1 MMNNLISVLHDPT
14 WVWRFQSFF
23 GVEKVKVSKVDPRK
37 DWNTVEIVE
46 SSSNDQIDKE
56 FVELQKKDEN
66 ILLYK
71 VSVHQKLKCH
81 QNSSMHFFL

>member
-37 DWNTVEIVE
+37 IWKTVEIVQ

-56 FVELQKKDEN
+56 FDDLQKKDQN

-71 VSVHQKLKCH
+71 VSVHLKH
-81 QNSSMHFFL
+81 NFH

>member
-37 DWNTVEIVE
+37 IWKTVEIVE
-46 SSSNDQIDKE
+46 SSTNDQIDKE
-56 FVELQKKDEN
+56 FVDHQKKDEN

-71 VSVHQKLKCH
+71 VSVHQKQKCH
-81 QNSSMHFFL
+81 

>member
-1 MMNNLISVLHDPT
+1 MMNNLISVLQDAT

-37 DWNTVEIVE
+37 DWNNVEIAE

-56 FVELQKKDEN
+56 IVDLQKKDQN
-66 ILLYK
+66 ILVYK
-71 VSVHQKLKCH
+71 VSAHKKVPQK
-81 QNSSMHFFL
+81 